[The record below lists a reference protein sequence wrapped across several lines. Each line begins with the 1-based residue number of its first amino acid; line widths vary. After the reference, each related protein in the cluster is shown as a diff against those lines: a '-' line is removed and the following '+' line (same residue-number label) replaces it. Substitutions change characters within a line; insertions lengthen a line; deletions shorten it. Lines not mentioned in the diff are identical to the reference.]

1 MKIYHRPA
9 GGQGIPIVP
18 MLDILTILL
27 IFFIVHTEFKH
38 QVSVLNLDVPQT
50 RHLAGVQGDRN
61 SILLEVGDDGSIA
74 FNGKVISSS
83 QLVEEVRALLNSG
96 VPEKCTAMQ
105 AIGYKEM
112 AEAVLRTG
120 DYHAGAEE
128 IKLRSRQY
136 AKRQL
141 TWFKRNTAAK
151 QIVWGSDPDLLDAL
165 RRSTEF
171 MEEFGI

>member
-50 RHLAGVQGDRN
+50 QHLAGTQGDRN
-61 SILLEVGDDGSIA
+61 SILLEVADDGSIA

-83 QLVEEVRALLNSG
+83 QLVEEVRSLQQQN
-96 VPEKCTAMQ
+96 PQ
-105 AIGYKEM
+105 ARIQLSAAAASSM
-112 AEAVLRTG
+112 ARFIEVL
-120 DYHAGAEE
+120 DE
-128 IKLRSRQY
+128 L
-136 AKRQL
+136 
-141 TWFKRNTAAK
+141 TAAGLDVE
-151 QIVWGSDPDLLDAL
+151 QIPVRIDYAPA
-165 RRSTEF
+165 R
-171 MEEFGI
+171 

>member
-9 GGQGIPIVP
+9 DRQGIPIVP

-50 RHLAGVQGDRN
+50 QHLAGTQGDRN

-83 QLVEEVRALLNSG
+83 QLVEEVRALQQHNPHARIQLS
-96 VPEKCTAMQ
+96 A
-105 AIGYKEM
+105 AAASSM
-112 AEAVLRTG
+112 ARFIEVL
-120 DYHAGAEE
+120 DE
-128 IKLRSRQY
+128 L
-136 AKRQL
+136 
-141 TWFKRNTAAK
+141 TAAGLDVE
-151 QIVWGSDPDLLDAL
+151 QIPVRIDYAPA
-165 RRSTEF
+165 R
-171 MEEFGI
+171 

>member
-50 RHLAGVQGDRN
+50 RHLGGTQGDRN
-61 SILLEVGDDGSIA
+61 SILLEVADDGSIA

-83 QLVEEVRALLNSG
+83 QLVEEVRTLQQQN
-96 VPEKCTAMQ
+96 PQ
-105 AIGYKEM
+105 ARIQLSAAAASSM
-112 AEAVLRTG
+112 ARFIEVL
-120 DYHAGAEE
+120 DE
-128 IKLRSRQY
+128 L
-136 AKRQL
+136 
-141 TWFKRNTAAK
+141 TAAGLDVE
-151 QIVWGSDPDLLDAL
+151 QIPVRIDYAPAK
-165 RRSTEF
+165 
-171 MEEFGI
+171 

>member
-50 RHLAGVQGDRN
+50 QHLAGTQGDRN
-61 SILLEVGDDGSIA
+61 SILLEVADDGSIA

-83 QLVEEVRALLNSG
+83 QLVEEVRNLQQQN
-96 VPEKCTAMQ
+96 PQ
-105 AIGYKEM
+105 ARIQLSAAAASSM
-112 AEAVLRTG
+112 ARFIEVL
-120 DYHAGAEE
+120 DE
-128 IKLRSRQY
+128 L
-136 AKRQL
+136 
-141 TWFKRNTAAK
+141 TAAGLDVE
-151 QIVWGSDPDLLDAL
+151 QIPVRIDYAPAK
-165 RRSTEF
+165 
-171 MEEFGI
+171 

>member
-50 RHLAGVQGDRN
+50 QHLAGTQGDRN
-61 SILLEVGDDGSIA
+61 SILLEVADDGSIA

-83 QLVEEVRALLNSG
+83 QLVEEVRTLQQQNPLARIQLS
-96 VPEKCTAMQ
+96 A
-105 AIGYKEM
+105 AAASSM
-112 AEAVLRTG
+112 ARFIEVL
-120 DYHAGAEE
+120 DE
-128 IKLRSRQY
+128 L
-136 AKRQL
+136 
-141 TWFKRNTAAK
+141 TAAGLDVE
-151 QIVWGSDPDLLDAL
+151 QIPVRIDYAPAK
-165 RRSTEF
+165 
-171 MEEFGI
+171 